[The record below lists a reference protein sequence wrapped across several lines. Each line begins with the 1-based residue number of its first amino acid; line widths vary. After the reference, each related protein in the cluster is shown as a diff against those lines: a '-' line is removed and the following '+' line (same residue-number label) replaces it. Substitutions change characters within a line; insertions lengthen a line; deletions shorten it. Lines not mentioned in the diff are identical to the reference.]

1 MTHHWQVYGH
11 DWAVNFLRKSIAHDR
26 FRQAYLLT
34 GMPGVGKTM
43 LANTL
48 AMALNCEH
56 ESPDARPC
64 YTCRSCRLVMSG
76 NHADMIYSE
85 LDPNTGA
92 LKIEELRSVMQR
104 IALKPYQARYRIAII
119 SDFQRA
125 LDRSQDAF
133 LKTLEEPPPH
143 AIIMLLA
150 PTTDNIMP
158 TILSRVQTLHLRPV
172 PARQLE
178 QILTEQYGAAPDQAA
193 VLARF
198 SGGRIGWALRAL
210 QTPEMLNYRTNGLDL
225 LENVVRMNRLERFAL
240 ADELAKDKAALLEL
254 LDLWQTY
261 WRDVLL
267 LAYGGPVRVVN
278 TDREVTMQQMMYGID
293 AAQAVTALK
302 ATQALHAALQT
313 NANVRLAVE
322 VMLLD
327 YPRV

>member
-1 MTHHWQVYGH
+1 MTHHWQVFGH

-26 FRQAYLLT
+26 FRQAYLIT
-34 GMPGVGKTM
+34 GTPGVGKTM

-56 ESPDARPC
+56 DSLDARPC

-85 LDPNTGA
+85 LDPTTGA

-104 IALKPYQARYRIAII
+104 LALKPYQARYRIAIV

-143 AIIMLLA
+143 AVIILLA
-150 PTTDNIMP
+150 PTTDHIMA
-158 TILSRVQTLHLRPV
+158 TILSRVQKLHLRPV
-172 PARQLE
+172 PARHLE
-178 QILTEQYGAAPDQAA
+178 KILTEQYGAGAEQAA
-193 VLARF
+193 LLARF

-210 QTPEMLNYRTNGLDL
+210 QQPDMLNYRTNGLDL
-225 LENVVRMNRLERFAL
+225 LETTLKMTRLERFAL
-240 ADELAKDKAALLEL
+240 ADDLAKDKAALLDL

-267 LAYGGPVRVVN
+267 MAHGGPVRVVN
-278 TDREVTMQQMMYGID
+278 TDREVSMQQLMYGVD
-293 AAQAVTALK
+293 AGQALTAIK
-302 ATQALHAALQT
+302 ATQALQTALQT
-313 NANVRLAVE
+313 NANVRMALE